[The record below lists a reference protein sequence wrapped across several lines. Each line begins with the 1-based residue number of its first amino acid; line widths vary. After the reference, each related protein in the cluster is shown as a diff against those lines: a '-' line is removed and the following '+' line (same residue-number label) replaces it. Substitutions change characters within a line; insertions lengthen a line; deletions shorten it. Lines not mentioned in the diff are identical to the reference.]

1 MLFEDMAVMKM
12 ADSMTINGRTANDV
26 GEGHRGPVGMKKLA
40 SWGLLL
46 LVALCA
52 LTGCER
58 GKLLKV
64 ERIMEQDIDTAD
76 TLIYSMDEPFGKRNR
91 ALYALLKTQID
102 YKMYRD
108 AVNDSTIRIATDFY
122 GKRYKDYHAAMAW
135 YSLGCVTAE
144 LGQDS
149 TAADAYLTAIA
160 LFPDTMV
167 RYYALA
173 EQNLSQ
179 IYLDH
184 NMNAESIQLIKACR
198 SNATRLKDS
207 TAIAF
212 CDYNIANSLLYNN
225 NYAEAKEMFLKLKD
239 NEWMSPSTKNVSLLK
254 LSIISLCE
262 QNYQES
268 IGYADSFIVKN
279 NNSLSYGAV
288 YSTKADA
295 LFKLSQNDSAL
306 YYYRLSLIDSDDP
319 YTICDTYRCLAEIH
333 SLIGNQDSAKYYTKM
348 VGEWAD
354 SIVSISNSEIILR
367 ALLNN
372 ARHNLKPKSYRYIIF
387 RTIFF
392 TVLFIIVSC
401 LLYLIY
407 KNRKKSVSNEEGLKG
422 QTINMETIVE
432 PPTKDIQIEIVEG
445 YNNEINTFKESEVFL
460 TMISVTS
467 RQKVFKGTEITNFQ
481 KVFRKEFLKL
491 RAHLASS
498 YNLNDDEI
506 DFCIYSLLGFKQK
519 DFCTLSFITH
529 HRMIKYRIK
538 EKIPTS
544 LFEYIFKT
552 ELV

>member
-1 MLFEDMAVMKM
+1 LLFEDMAVVKM
-12 ADSMTINGRTANDV
+12 AESMTINGRTANDV
-26 GEGHRGPVGMKKLA
+26 REGYKGPVGMKRLA

-46 LVALCA
+46 FVAVCA

-64 ERIMEQDIDTAD
+64 ERIMEQDINAAD
-76 TLIYSMDEPFGKRNR
+76 TLIYSMDEPSGKRNQ

-135 YSLGCVTAE
+135 YSLGCISAE

-225 NYAEAKEMFLKLKD
+225 NYTEAKEMFLKLKD

-268 IGYADSFIVKN
+268 IGYADSFLLN
-279 NNSLSYGAV
+279 NHYYTSYGAV
-288 YSTKADA
+288 YTTKADA
-295 LFKLSQNDSAL
+295 YHRLGQNDSAMH
-306 YYYRLSLIDSDDP
+306 YYRLSLTDSDDP
-319 YTICDTYRCLAEIH
+319 YTICDTYRCLADIH
-333 SLIGNQDSAKYYTKM
+333 SLIGNQDSAKYYTKL

-354 SIVSISNSEIILR
+354 SIVSVSNSEVILR
-367 ALLNN
+367 ALLKY
-372 ARHNLKPKSYRYIIF
+372 AQQNLKPKSYSHVIF
-387 RTIFF
+387 MITIF

-407 KNRKKSVSNEEGLKG
+407 KNKKETFSKEESLKG
-422 QTINMETIVE
+422 QTINMETAVE
-432 PPTKDIQIEIVEG
+432 QPTKDTHIEIVEG
-445 YNNEINTFKESEVFL
+445 YSNEINTFKESEVFL

-467 RQKVFKGTEITNFQ
+467 RQKVFKGTEIKNFQ
-481 KVFRKEFLKL
+481 IVFRKEFLKL

-552 ELV
+552 ELA

>member
-1 MLFEDMAVMKM
+1 MKRNVFVKPDKQRELVHSVVARKGRIKYNLLLIIVLFALAGCMRSRLLQVERLMETDFEV
-12 ADSMTINGRTANDV
+12 ADS
-26 GEGHRGPVGMKKLA
+26 
-40 SWGLLL
+40 
-46 LVALCA
+46 
-52 LTGCER
+52 
-58 GKLLKV
+58 
-64 ERIMEQDIDTAD
+64 
-76 TLIYSMDEPFGKRNR
+76 LIYSMDEPADKRNR
-91 ALYALLKTQID
+91 AIYAMLKTQID
-102 YKMYRD
+102 YKQYRD
-108 AVNDSTIRIATDFY
+108 IPNDSLIRIATDYY
-122 GKRYKDYHAAMAW
+122 GKKYKNYHAAMAW
-135 YSLGCVTAE
+135 YSLGCVSG
-144 LGQDS
+144 LNGQDS
-149 TAADAYLTAIA
+149 TAADAYLTALA

-225 NYAEAKEMFLKLKD
+225 NYTEAKEMFLKLKD

-333 SLIGNQDSAKYYTKM
+333 SLTGNQDSAKYYTKL

-354 SIVSISNSEIILR
+354 SIVSVSNSEVILR
-367 ALLNN
+367 ALLKY
-372 ARHNLKPKSYRYIIF
+372 AQQNLKPKSYRHVIF
-387 RTIFF
+387 MITFF
-392 TVLFIIVSC
+392 TVLFIIVYC

-407 KNRKKSVSNEEGLKG
+407 KNKKETFSKEESLKG
-422 QTINMETIVE
+422 QTINMETTVE
-432 PPTKDIQIEIVEG
+432 QPTKDTHIEIVEG
-445 YNNEINTFKESEVFL
+445 YSNEINTFKESEVFL

-552 ELV
+552 ELA